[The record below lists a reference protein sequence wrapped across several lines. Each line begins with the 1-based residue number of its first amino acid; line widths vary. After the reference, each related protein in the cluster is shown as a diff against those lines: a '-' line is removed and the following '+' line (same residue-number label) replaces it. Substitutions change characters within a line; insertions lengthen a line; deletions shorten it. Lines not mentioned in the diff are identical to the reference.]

1 MNNEIQVINNHVI
14 CTYVR
19 STYNHLVRDKMED
32 GDDNEME
39 VKGEALRDKPDSGS
53 AGSLRRVSCSNH

>member
-1 MNNEIQVINNHVI
+1 
-14 CTYVR
+14 
-19 STYNHLVRDKMED
+19 MED